1 MVKKK
6 ALVKK
11 PPAKSKKHRT
21 QLYISNKRGE
31 LVPLKEGEK
40 PPVDKPLGPP
50 KLAWVQIDRA
60 VWEHRSGEIGT
71 PKEKVLRVS
80 RLDPTT
86 FYAYKGTHSRRYLGR
101 MTTLEL
107 AQALAERGEPKLV
120 VVQGMPEEGAHPLD
134 LPGTLYQFPDDR
146 ARARAEAS
154 PARTLPPERP
164 SRLVA
169 SPPQAVVNAAVERA
183 VARSAN
189 SAKLRE
195 ALSPAP
201 EAVKPAKVP
210 PKAPAPKRVDKDA
223 DIFERVAK
231 PGTLKDQLFRMLHDN
246 VGKYLLRTKI
256 ATAIWGSSD
265 KLGPMANSLLGVTLA
280 LTNEDFEVREK
291 GKTEI
296 GLFPKQ

>member
-71 PKEKVLRVS
+71 PQEKVLRVS

-86 FYAYKGTHSRRYLGR
+86 FYAYITHGRKYLGR

-107 AQALAERGEPKLV
+107 AQALAERGEPKCV
-120 VVQGMPEEGAHPLD
+120 VVEGMPEEGAHPLD

-146 ARARAEAS
+146 AKARAGAS

-169 SPPQAVVNAAVERA
+169 PPPQAVVNAAVERA

-195 ALSPAP
+195 ALAP
-201 EAVKPAKVP
+201 EPETVKTRTPAK
-210 PKAPAPKRVDKDA
+210 ASAPKRVDKDA

-256 ATAIWGSSD
+256 AAAIWGDPD
-265 KLGPMANSLLGVTLA
+265 KLGPMANSFNGVRIALA
-280 LTNEDFEVREK
+280 DEAFEVREK
-291 GKTEI
+291 GKTEV
-296 GLFPKQ
+296 GLFPKG